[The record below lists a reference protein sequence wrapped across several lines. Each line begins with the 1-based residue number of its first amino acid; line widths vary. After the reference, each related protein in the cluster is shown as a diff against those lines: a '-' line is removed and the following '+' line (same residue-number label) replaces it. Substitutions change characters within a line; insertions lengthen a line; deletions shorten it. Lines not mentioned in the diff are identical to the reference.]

1 MLTNLDNMLYYHYNK
16 CTKYMINALKKTL
29 NKLGLSKHETGV
41 LLVLLQ
47 KENLKVQTIAKLA
60 HLNRTTTYGV
70 LQTLMKKGLVQSTD
84 HFGTS
89 EFQSIEPKLLLNYI
103 DRKQEELNE
112 RKKEI
117 KELLPELKRLQSKS
131 DVFPRIQV
139 FEGIEGIKQAYE
151 DTLENNK
158 EKQLLD
164 FTGTDAVFKHMG
176 KEWVDYYVK
185 KRARLEIKCID
196 IAPDTEWAQ
205 KSKKRDDE
213 LFRITKLM
221 PEKYLFNTEIAIYDE
236 KVAIFSFS
244 EDQPI
249 ALIIEDKN
257 ISHTMKTLFKYIES
271 TLSKQN

>member
-1 MLTNLDNMLYYHYNK
+1 M
-16 CTKYMINALKKTL
+16 
-29 NKLGLSKHETGV
+29 
-41 LLVLLQ
+41 
-47 KENLKVQTIAKLA
+47 
-60 HLNRTTTYGV
+60 
-70 LQTLMKKGLVQSTD
+70 
-84 HFGTS
+84 
-89 EFQSIEPKLLLNYI
+89 LLNYI

-112 RKKEI
+112 RKEEI
-117 KELLPELKRLQSKS
+117 KKLLPELKRLQSKS
-131 DVFPRIQV
+131 DVFPRIQF

-176 KEWVDYYVK
+176 KEWVNYYVK
-185 KRARLEIKCID
+185 KRAQLEIKCID
-196 IAPDTEWAQ
+196 IAPNTEWAQ

-213 LFRITKLM
+213 LLRVTKLM

-271 TLSKQN
+271 TLPKQS